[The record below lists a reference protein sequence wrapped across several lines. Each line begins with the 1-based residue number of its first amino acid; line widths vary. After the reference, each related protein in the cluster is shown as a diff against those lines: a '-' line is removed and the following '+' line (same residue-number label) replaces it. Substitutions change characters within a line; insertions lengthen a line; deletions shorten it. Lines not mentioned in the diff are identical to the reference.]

1 MRLYSK
7 IWLLIL
13 SVTLI
18 NFSCKKQTNT
28 TTDITSLKGKV
39 TLSVKVLHHQ
49 YALAN
54 QKVYLKLAATSFPG
68 NTTTVYN
75 YNATTN
81 ANGEATFSQL
91 PMGNIWLYSNGYD
104 PSVGRDVA
112 GNTGYIISSS
122 SIDAGYNASVELF
135 VTE

>member
-1 MRLYSK
+1 M
-7 IWLLIL
+7 WAC
-13 SVTLI
+13 
-18 NFSCKKQTNT
+18 NKKTNT

-39 TLSVKVLHHQ
+39 TLTVNVLHHQ
-49 YALAN
+49 YPLDN
-54 QKVYLKLAATSFPG
+54 QKVYLKLATSSYPG
-68 NTTTVYN
+68 TNTALYQ
-75 YNATTN
+75 YNATTT

-91 PMGNIWLYSNGYD
+91 PMGNIWLYSVGYD

>member
-1 MRLYSK
+1 M
-7 IWLLIL
+7 WA
-13 SVTLI
+13 
-18 NFSCKKQTNT
+18 CHKKTNT

-39 TLSVKVLHHQ
+39 TLTVNVLHHQ
-49 YALAN
+49 YPLAN
-54 QKVYLKLAATSFPG
+54 QKVYLKLATSSYPG
-68 NTTTVYN
+68 TNTTLYQS
-75 YNATTN
+75 NATTN

-91 PMGNIWLYSNGYD
+91 PMGNIWLYSVGYD